1 LKSAPHPAFHMAS
14 QPDFHAVA
22 TPKPNEPLHIQRDV
36 DEVETPS
43 KLALVAHWTA
53 GALLAFSV
61 FSITVIFTP
70 MVTPITTDFLNP
82 LWNVNPKIKN
92 SGRPEMVNDSY
103 FFFGVI
109 LPIVVAFL
117 LVRLVSKGASFPV
130 PGMSHMLKR
139 KPRIFG
145 SLVSYGEILFL
156 LVVIGGNI
164 IFYYYYYSTRIKPN
178 SKTKDKIKLA
188 AKTLG
193 LATMYNMVWL
203 ALPASRHCFWME
215 WLGIPFAHAVKYHRW
230 LGVATILCATLH
242 TAFYIQVYVSANDAM
257 TLLPCFGCDVAKEGK
272 MNWVNTFGWIA
283 FWCMVVMG
291 LTSLPYVR
299 RHYYKVFY
307 ATHFLFIPATAFAIM
322 HYANIAIYLF
332 ATIVLYIGN
341 RMMSSATIQAP
352 VVVQK
357 AVAHPHDVT
366 ELTFECATSYHAG
379 DVVYIKVPSVSQ
391 TQWHPFSVASTPLHT
406 PGSITVYIKSLGE
419 WSGQVHEYIRQCTAS
434 GVDPVVYM
442 DGGYVSPAPV
452 SASYEK
458 VVFVGGGIG
467 VTPLLGQ
474 IMHTLHSQ
482 SWQDVHLVWHVRD
495 VRMMAQF
502 QQWFHEA
509 TSLSSHLHLHL
520 FVTQTSPASEITSRN
535 HVFDLK
541 SSNVAPRPYAN
552 VSTLRQVLLFVA
564 AFFGAGS
571 LFVAVH
577 YNNKIT
583 TADPSYWPLQRLM
596 EFLAIVIGA
605 YWAYVVVLVK
615 PYTPVP
621 VARSQV
627 DEYPKEPMMSTEA
640 FVERYNVQQ
649 GHMDWSRFFAGLAD
663 STAASASIGVFVS
676 GPKTLLRAIEAE
688 THALRFD
695 LHHEEFEM

>member
-1 LKSAPHPAFHMAS
+1 MAS

-22 TPKPNEPLHIQRDV
+22 TPKPNEPLHIQRDADAV
-36 DEVETPS
+36 DAPS

-53 GALLAFSV
+53 GLLLAFSV

-70 MVTPITTDFLNP
+70 MVIPVTTTFLNP
-82 LWNVNPKIKN
+82 MWNVNPKVKG

-109 LPIVVAFL
+109 LPIIAAFL

-130 PGMSHMLKR
+130 PGLSHMLKR

-156 LVVIGGNI
+156 LVLVAGNI
-164 IFYYYYYSTRIKPN
+164 IFYYHYYSTRLKPN

-193 LATMYNMVWL
+193 LSTMYNMVWL

-215 WLGIPFAHAVKYHRW
+215 WLGIPFAHGVKYHRW
-230 LGVATILCATLH
+230 LGVATIVCATVH
-242 TAFYIQVYVSANDAM
+242 VAFYIQVYVAANDAM

-283 FWCMVVMG
+283 FWMMVVMG

-341 RMMSSATIQAP
+341 RMMSSATISAP
-352 VVVQK
+352 VIVQK
-357 AVAHPHDVT
+357 AAAHPHNVT
-366 ELTFECATSYHAG
+366 ELTFECATSYRAG
-379 DVVYIKVPSVSQ
+379 DVVYLKVPSVSK

-406 PGSITVYIKSLGE
+406 PGSLTVYIKTLGE
-419 WSGQVHEYIRQCTAS
+419 WSGQVHEYVRQCTAAN
-434 GVDPVVYM
+434 VDPVVYM
-442 DGGYVSPAPV
+442 DGGYVPPAPV
-452 SASYEK
+452 SASFDK

-474 IMHTLHSQ
+474 ILHTLHSQ
-482 SWQDVHLVWHVRD
+482 SWQDV
-495 VRMMAQF
+495 
-502 QQWFHEA
+502 
-509 TSLSSHLHLHL
+509 
-520 FVTQTSPASEITSRN
+520 
-535 HVFDLK
+535 
-541 SSNVAPRPYAN
+541 
-552 VSTLRQVLLFVA
+552 LLFIA

-577 YNNKIT
+577 YNTKIT

-627 DEYPKEPMMSTEA
+627 DEVPKEPMMSTDA

-649 GHMDWSRFFAGLAD
+649 GHMDWSRFFASLAD
-663 STAASASIGVFVS
+663 TTAATASIGVFVS

-688 THALRFD
+688 THASRFA